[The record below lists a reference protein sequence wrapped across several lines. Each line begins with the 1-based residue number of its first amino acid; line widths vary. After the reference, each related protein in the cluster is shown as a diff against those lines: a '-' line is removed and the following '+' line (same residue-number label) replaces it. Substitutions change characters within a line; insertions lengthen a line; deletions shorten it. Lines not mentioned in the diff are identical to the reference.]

1 LTQLTAT
8 IDSFTKTN
16 RTTLRLLGCAVFAL
30 LTALSAHIRIY
41 LPFTPVPMTL
51 QTLFVP
57 LAGGFLGA
65 AWGGASM
72 LLYLALGALGLNV
85 FAGPNSGLSFLA
97 APTGG
102 YLVGFFFAA
111 ALVGFVKDRT
121 TGYLPLFLGVFVAQQ
136 LIFVFGVAGLM
147 LNAGMNFQEAF
158 LKGVLPFL
166 AGDLIK
172 TAASYL
178 ILISYH
184 KLLLKK

>member
-1 LTQLTAT
+1 MGQVTTTTQ
-8 IDSFTKTN
+8 SFI
-16 RTTLRLLGCAVFAL
+16 RTDHLALRLLGCAGFAL
-30 LTALSAHIRIY
+30 MTALSAQVRIP

-51 QTLFVP
+51 QTFVVP

-72 LLYLALGALGLNV
+72 LLYLVLGALGLNV
-85 FAGPNSGLSFLA
+85 FAASSNGLSFLA

-102 YLVGFFFAA
+102 YLVGFLFAA
-111 ALVGFVKDRT
+111 SLVGIVKDRT
-121 TGYLPLFLGVFVAQQ
+121 TSYLPLFLAVFFAHQ
-136 LIFVFGVAGLM
+136 LIFLFGIGGLM
-147 LNAGMNFQEAF
+147 LNTGMDFQEAF
-158 LKGVLPFL
+158 YKGALPFL

-178 ILISYH
+178 VLISYY